1 MAVILRKFTHL
12 RELIIFYLFYVHQ
25 SIRVSFS
32 MHLVIF
38 VAPIFQL
45 NTLKDDF
52 GAFVMITL
60 R

>member
-1 MAVILRKFTHL
+1 MDFF
-12 RELIIFYLFYVHQ
+12 IFSTKVCEKR
-25 SIRVSFS
+25 ISFFL
-32 MHLVIF
+32 HLVIF

-52 GAFVMITL
+52 VAFVMITL